1 MSTTSLDLLKQQTAS
16 LTSQEKSLLAHYLL
30 EQARQDE
37 LPTSSAP
44 SAAPA
49 EADDE
54 PGQHLEWL
62 KAHREEY
69 AGQYVALQGD
79 RLVGCGP
86 TLRAAREQAQQNGVA
101 QPFLVRVTSEHETL
115 FAGW

>member
-1 MSTTSLDLLKQQTAS
+1 MSTTSLDLLKQQAS
-16 LTSQEKSLLAHYLL
+16 ALTSQEKSLLANYLL
-30 EQARQDE
+30 EQAQQDE
-37 LPTSSAP
+37 RQPSSAS
-44 SAAPA
+44 SAVPA
-49 EADDE
+49 AADDE
-54 PGQHLEWL
+54 RRQHLEWL

-69 AGQYVALQGD
+69 AGQYVALDGN

-86 TLRAAREQAQQNGVA
+86 TLREACEQAQQNGVA